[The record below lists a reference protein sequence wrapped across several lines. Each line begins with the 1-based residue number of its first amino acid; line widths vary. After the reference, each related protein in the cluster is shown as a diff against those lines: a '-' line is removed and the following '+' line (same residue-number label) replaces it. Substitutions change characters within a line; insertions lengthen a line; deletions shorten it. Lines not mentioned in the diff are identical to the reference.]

1 MHVDILSQKKK
12 KKKRKKK
19 KKLKWQVREKKILE
33 KRTWEK
39 KPETKSILITILLT
53 VTKKY

>member
-12 KKKRKKK
+12 KKKK
-19 KKLKWQVREKKILE
+19 KKLKWQAKEKKILE

>member
-1 MHVDILSQKKK
+1 MHVDILSQKK

-19 KKLKWQVREKKILE
+19 KKLKWQVKEKKILE

>member
-1 MHVDILSQKKK
+1 MHIDILSQKKK
-12 KKKRKKK
+12 KKK
-19 KKLKWQVREKKILE
+19 LKWQPKEKKILE

-39 KPETKSILITILLT
+39 KTETKIILITILLT